1 MGRKKHLKGFSI
13 VHADMKVHVSMDRIN
28 RNLDRAQFWLD
39 NQIMEDMSPLMPMNE
54 GNFINATKAKSRS
67 LAGSGVVVAGIGPMG
82 RYLYEGKVMV
92 DEETGKGPRNIPGVG
107 LRFRKGAKLVETN
120 RPLTYSNPSAR
131 PEWFE
136 VAKKKHVKEWV
147 DGVKE
152 KVGGK

>member
-92 DEETGKGPRNIPGVG
+92 DPVTRSPWA
-107 LRFRKGAKLVETN
+107 RKGAKKVTTSK
-120 RPLTYSNPSAR
+120 PLTYSNPSAR

-136 VAKKKHVKEWV
+136 VSKKKRVKEWV

>member
-1 MGRKKHLKGFSI
+1 MSRKRHLKGFSI
-13 VHADMKVHVSMDRIN
+13 VSADMKVRVSMDRIN

-39 NQIMEDMSPLMPMNE
+39 NQVMEDMSPLMPMNE

-67 LAGSGVVVAGIGPMG
+67 LAGTGVVVAGIGPMG

-92 DEETGKGPRNIPGVG
+92 DPVTRSPWA
-107 LRFRKGAKLVETN
+107 RKGAKKVTTSK
-120 RPLTYSNPSAR
+120 PLTYSNPSAR

-136 VAKKKHVKEWV
+136 VAKERHVKEWV
-147 DGVKE
+147 QGVKE

>member
-92 DEETGKGPRNIPGVG
+92 DKETGKGPRNIPGVG

-152 KVGGK
+152 KAGGK

>member
-1 MGRKKHLKGFSI
+1 MGRKRHLKGFSI
-13 VHADMKVHVSMDRIN
+13 VHADMKVHVNMNRIN

-92 DEETGKGPRNIPGVG
+92 DKETGKGPRNIPGVG

>member
-92 DEETGKGPRNIPGVG
+92 DKETGKGPRNIPGVG